1 MLVTDQAVLR
11 DYKGE
16 FNEKFNEME
25 GREDVEAFLR
35 DYCVRHGI
43 EESSAEYQGCLE
55 ISAKFEVLFDDL
67 RGVERHRN

>member
-25 GREDVEAFLR
+25 GREDVEAFFERLLR
-35 DYCVRHGI
+35 
-43 EESSAEYQGCLE
+43 SP
-55 ISAKFEVLFDDL
+55 
-67 RGVERHRN
+67 RHRRIFSRISGLFRNFSQV